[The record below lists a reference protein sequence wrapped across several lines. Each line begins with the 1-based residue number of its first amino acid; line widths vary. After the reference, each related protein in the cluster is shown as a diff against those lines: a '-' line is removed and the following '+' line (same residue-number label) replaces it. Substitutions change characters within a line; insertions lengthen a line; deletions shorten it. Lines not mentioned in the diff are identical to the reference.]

1 MRAPYSPIAPDG
13 ICRILTL
20 LRCKLWRYTEAMRFG
35 YMKHQARRTGTTPS
49 GEVCYIDLMRAV
61 RISGVRKLRGLK
73 NISWLTARQL
83 NRLAGALTMSRVEKH
98 GIIFDEKH
106 SPESAYV
113 LLSGVARIT
122 CRNRKGD
129 RALVIMVAPGMI
141 PGFPPPVAGISY
153 NFRCEAVTECQIG
166 AVALATFIEIALGI
180 ASADFKR
187 MAASYSGRWD
197 LVQLRCANF
206 MSCTLEER
214 VALILLE
221 LADNFGVPDRLGVRL
236 TVPARHKDLAEL
248 VGASRP
254 RVTEYLALLERE
266 HMIIREGRQL
276 IIRRD
281 RLESYLARRHSSA
294 NGRDLEETLAS

>member
-1 MRAPYSPIAPDG
+1 
-13 ICRILTL
+13 
-20 LRCKLWRYTEAMRFG
+20 
-35 YMKHQARRTGTTPS
+35 
-49 GEVCYIDLMRAV
+49 
-61 RISGVRKLRGLK
+61 
-73 NISWLTARQL
+73 
-83 NRLAGALTMSRVEKH
+83 MSRVAKH
-98 GIIFDEKH
+98 GIIFDKKH

-129 RALVIMVAPGMI
+129 RTLVIMVAPGMI
-141 PGFPPPVAGISY
+141 PGFPPPVSGIRYS
-153 NFRCEAVTECQIG
+153 FRCEAVTECQIG
-166 AVALATFIEIALGI
+166 AVALETFIEIALGI

-221 LADNFGVPDRLGVRL
+221 LSENFGLRDKLGIRL
-236 TVPARHKDLAEL
+236 TVPASHKDLAEL

-266 HMIIREGRQL
+266 HLIVRDGRQL
-276 IIRRD
+276 IVRRD
-281 RLESYLARRHSSA
+281 RLETFLAKRHSSA
-294 NGRDLEETLAS
+294 SDLKLEETLMS

>member
-1 MRAPYSPIAPDG
+1 
-13 ICRILTL
+13 
-20 LRCKLWRYTEAMRFG
+20 
-35 YMKHQARRTGTTPS
+35 
-49 GEVCYIDLMRAV
+49 
-61 RISGVRKLRGLK
+61 
-73 NISWLTARQL
+73 
-83 NRLAGALTMSRVEKH
+83 MSRVAKH
-98 GIIFDEKH
+98 GIIFDKKH

-129 RALVIMVAPGMI
+129 RTLVIMVAPGMI
-141 PGFPPPVAGISY
+141 PGFPPPVSGIRYS
-153 NFRCEAVTECQIG
+153 FRCEAVTECQIG
-166 AVALATFIEIALGI
+166 AVALETFIEIALGI

-221 LADNFGVPDRLGVRL
+221 LSENFGLRDKLGIRL
-236 TVPARHKDLAEL
+236 TVPASHKDLAEL

-266 HMIIREGRQL
+266 HLILRDGRQL
-276 IIRRD
+276 IVRRD
-281 RLESYLARRHSSA
+281 RLETFLAKRHSSA
-294 NGRDLEETLAS
+294 SDLKLEETLMS

>member
-1 MRAPYSPIAPDG
+1 
-13 ICRILTL
+13 
-20 LRCKLWRYTEAMRFG
+20 
-35 YMKHQARRTGTTPS
+35 
-49 GEVCYIDLMRAV
+49 
-61 RISGVRKLRGLK
+61 
-73 NISWLTARQL
+73 
-83 NRLAGALTMSRVEKH
+83 MSRVAKH

-129 RALVIMVAPGMI
+129 RTMVIMVAPGMI
-141 PGFPPPVAGISY
+141 PGFPPPVSGIRY

-166 AVALATFIEIALGI
+166 AVALETFIEIALGI

-187 MAASYSGRWD
+187 MAAGYSGRWD

-221 LADNFGVPDRLGVRL
+221 LSENFGLRDKLGIRL
-236 TVPARHKDLAEL
+236 TVPASHKDLAEL

-266 HMIIREGRQL
+266 HLILRDGRQL
-276 IIRRD
+276 IVRRD
-281 RLESYLARRHSSA
+281 RLETFLAKRHSSA
-294 NGRDLEETLAS
+294 SDLKLEETLTS

>member
-1 MRAPYSPIAPDG
+1 VRASEI
-13 ICRILTL
+13 
-20 LRCKLWRYTEAMRFG
+20 
-35 YMKHQARRTGTTPS
+35 RR
-49 GEVCYIDLMRAV
+49 
-61 RISGVRKLRGLK
+61 LRGLK
-73 NISWLTARQL
+73 NISWLTPRQL
-83 NRLAGALTMSRVEKH
+83 TRLVKALTLSRIEKR

-113 LLSGVARIT
+113 LLSGIARIT
-122 CRNRKGD
+122 CRNRKGE
-129 RALVIMVAPGMI
+129 RTLVIMVAPGMI

-166 AVALATFIEIALGI
+166 TVDLETFIEISLGI

-197 LVQLRCANF
+197 LVQLRCSNF

-221 LADNFGVPDRLGVRL
+221 LSENFGVRNGQGTLL
-236 TVPARHKDLAEL
+236 TVPARHKDIAEL

-254 RVTEYLALLERE
+254 RVTEYLTTFERKQL
-266 HMIIREGRQL
+266 IVRDGRQL

-281 RLESYLARRHSSA
+281 RLESFLAETRPHV
-294 NGRDLEETLAS
+294 NGREFGEMLQA

>member
-1 MRAPYSPIAPDG
+1 MG
-13 ICRILTL
+13 
-20 LRCKLWRYTEAMRFG
+20 
-35 YMKHQARRTGTTPS
+35 
-49 GEVCYIDLMRAV
+49 AV
-61 RISGVRKLRGLK
+61 RVLGIRRLRGLKALK
-73 NISWLTARQL
+73 NISWLTSRQL
-83 NRLAGALTMSRVEKH
+83 TRLAKALTPSRVEKR
-98 GIIFDEKH
+98 GIIFDETH

-113 LLSGVARIT
+113 LLTGIARIT
-122 CRNRKGD
+122 CRNRKGE
-129 RALVIMVAPGMI
+129 RTLVIMVAPGMI

-166 AVALATFIEIALGI
+166 TVDLEKFIEISLGI

-197 LVQLRCANF
+197 LVQLRCSNF

-221 LADNFGVPDRLGVRL
+221 LSENFGVSDGKGTRL
-236 TVPARHKDLAEL
+236 TVAARHKDLAEL

-254 RVTEYLALLERE
+254 RVTEYLTTFERK
-266 HMIIREGRQL
+266 HLIVRDGRQL

-281 RLESYLARRHSSA
+281 RLESFLAEAYPHA
-294 NGRDLEETLAS
+294 NGREFVEMAQA

>member
-1 MRAPYSPIAPDG
+1 
-13 ICRILTL
+13 
-20 LRCKLWRYTEAMRFG
+20 
-35 YMKHQARRTGTTPS
+35 
-49 GEVCYIDLMRAV
+49 MRAV
-61 RISGVRKLRGLK
+61 RASGIRTLHGLK

-83 NRLAGALTMSRVEKH
+83 NRLANALTMSLVEKH

-129 RALVIMVAPGMI
+129 RTLVIMVAPGMI
-141 PGFPPPVAGISY
+141 PGFPPPVSGIRY

-166 AVALATFIEIALGI
+166 AIALETFIEIALGI

-221 LADNFGVPDRLGVRL
+221 LSENFGIRDKRGIRL
-236 TVPARHKDLAEL
+236 TVPARHRDFAEL

-254 RVTEYLALLERE
+254 RVTEYLALFERE
-266 HMIIREGRQL
+266 HLIVRDGRQL
-276 IIRRD
+276 IVKRD
-281 RLESYLARRHSSA
+281 RLERFLAQRHSSA
-294 NGRDLEETLAS
+294 SRREFEDSLAL